1 MTASNERRRRSTIVA
16 AVLAAIAIALTAGIT
31 AVGASTLVNSR
42 AGRDASADR
51 LPSVRL
57 PVTPT
62 ALVAVVTD
70 DGDLTTMA
78 AMVLDPS
85 GVGGSLVPL
94 PATADATLDLG
105 DERLP
110 LDETYELEGVE
121 SFLNSVEVMTAMS
134 FDVVEVV
141 TADRLAE
148 IVGRL
153 GAVEVD
159 LPVPLLDDDAP
170 EPVVDA
176 GPSVLGPDEVAAALV
191 ASTSTLPGRE
201 LDPARFAVWAAIAD
215 RVGAGTGQVGRVGGG
230 APVPTPADLDEFL
243 DRLFSGRVGYRDL
256 VARVPSSD
264 RNPRSVDVVVL
275 DRAEVLLVFSQ
286 IAPARV
292 ATPNESFTFRIEVGF
307 GDDDLAPLGINNA
320 DVARDVINR
329 LLFARANVVSVV
341 TDGEEVPDVS
351 RATVVDPSLIDRVED
366 GWTELLGAIEVRPAE
381 FQIVGVDATI
391 VVGRSY
397 LELRETEEETGE
409 TAPGGLTEPTE
420 LGPTDDEPDGDR
432 PDGDGLDGEGP
443 DGDG

>member
-1 MTASNERRRRSTIVA
+1 MTASVERRRRSTIVA
-16 AVLAAIAIALTAGIT
+16 AVLAAIAVALTAGIT

-62 ALVAVVTD
+62 ALVAVVD
-70 DGDLTTMA
+70 AGDLTTLA
-78 AMVLDPS
+78 VMVLDPS

-110 LDETYELEGVE
+110 LDETYELEGVD
-121 SFLNSVEVMTAMS
+121 SFVNAVEVMAAMS
-134 FDVVEVV
+134 FDVVEIVN
-141 TADRLAE
+141 ADRLAE

-153 GAVEVD
+153 GAVDVD

-170 EPVVDA
+170 DPVVDA
-176 GPSVLGPDEVAAALV
+176 GPSVLTPDEVAAALT
-191 ASTSTLPGRE
+191 ASSETMPGRE
-201 LDPARFAVWAAIAD
+201 LDPARFAVWEAIAE
-215 RVGAGTGQVGRVGGG
+215 RVGAGTGEVGRVGGG
-230 APVPTPADLDEFL
+230 AAVPTPADLDEFL

-256 VARVPSSD
+256 VSRVPSPD
-264 RNPRSVDVVVL
+264 RNPRGVDVVVL

-307 GDDDLAPLGINNA
+307 GADDLAPLGINNA

-341 TDGEEVPDVS
+341 TDGDEVPDVS
-351 RATVVDPSLIDRVED
+351 RASVVDPSLIDRVEE
-366 GWTELLGAIEVRPAE
+366 GWTELLGAIDVHPAE
-381 FQIVGVDATI
+381 FQIVGIDATI

-397 LELRETEEETGE
+397 LDLRETEEATGE

-420 LGPTDDEPDGDR
+420 LGPTDDDPPDDAAGD
-432 PDGDGLDGEGP
+432 DLAGDG
-443 DGDG
+443 